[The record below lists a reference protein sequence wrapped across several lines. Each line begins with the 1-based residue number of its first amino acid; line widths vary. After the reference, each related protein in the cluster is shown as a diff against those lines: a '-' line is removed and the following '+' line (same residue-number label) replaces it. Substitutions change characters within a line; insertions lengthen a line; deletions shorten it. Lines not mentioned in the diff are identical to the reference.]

1 VDTTGLI
8 DSIDPILSRSRIS
21 EMRTALLVLAFW
33 LTVTSLAA
41 AAAADHG
48 HLEGTVQAEWLNNA
62 LATFVGQ

>member
-1 VDTTGLI
+1 
-8 DSIDPILSRSRIS
+8 
-21 EMRTALLVLAFW
+21 MRTALLVLAFW

-48 HLEGTVQAEWLNNA
+48 HFEGTVQAEWLNNA